1 MSKRIYLSED
11 KKLMGVC
18 GGIAERFDLEPSIVR
33 IVTLLLLLLF
43 KWPVLFVYV
52 CLWIILP
59 RRRDGE
65 F

>member
-33 IVTLLLLLLF
+33 IVTLLLLLLL
-43 KWPVLFVYV
+43 KWPILLLYIF
-52 CLWIILP
+52 LWIILP
-59 RRRDGE
+59 RHKGAG